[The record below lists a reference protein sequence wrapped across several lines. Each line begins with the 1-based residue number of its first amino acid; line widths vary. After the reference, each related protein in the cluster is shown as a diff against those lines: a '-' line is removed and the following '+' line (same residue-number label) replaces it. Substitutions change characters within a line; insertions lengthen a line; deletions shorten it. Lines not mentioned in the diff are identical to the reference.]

1 MRSRPPQ
8 ETAGERRIDAAEL
21 ERVFPAAVARTPQ
34 SDLTHIATHTAQLT
48 SSQEKTALLER
59 TNEDLCQRL
68 DASEAER
75 GNVQTQL
82 SAPLFATP
90 VTPIN
95 QPRPLGRRILA
106 WLARQHG
113 WCCVKKVQ
121 ERHAVREMKEDP
133 S

>member
-1 MRSRPPQ
+1 MRSRRLLATRSRPPQ
-8 ETAGERRIDAAEL
+8 KAAGERRIDAAEL
-21 ERVFPAAVARTPQ
+21 ERVFPAAVARAPQ
-34 SDLTHIATHTAQLT
+34 SNLTHIATLTAQLT

-59 TNEDLCQRL
+59 TNEDLRQRL

-75 GNVQTQL
+75 RNVQTQL
-82 SAPLFATP
+82 NALLSATP

-113 WCCVKKVQ
+113 W
-121 ERHAVREMKEDP
+121 
-133 S
+133 

>member
-1 MRSRPPQ
+1 M
-8 ETAGERRIDAAEL
+8 
-21 ERVFPAAVARTPQ
+21 
-34 SDLTHIATHTAQLT
+34 THLATLTAQLT
-48 SSQEKTALLER
+48 SSQEKTALLEG
-59 TNEDLCQRL
+59 TNEDLRQRL
-68 DASEAER
+68 DASEVER
-75 GNVQTQL
+75 RNVQTQL
-82 SAPLFATP
+82 NALLSATP